1 MTVELKKKHFKNIR
15 GVYLIWLIE
24 SYLFFFSNMISNLY
38 SENYDRDK
46 EKETWNYLECQSDIN
61 RKNPQGLWKIK

>member
-1 MTVELKKKHFKNIR
+1 MTVELKKKNTLKTLEGFTWFD
-15 GVYLIWLIE
+15 WLKAI
-24 SYLFFFSNMISNLY
+24 YFFSNMISNLY

-61 RKNPQGLWKIK
+61 RKTPQGLWKIK